1 MQNNECVLIFTPT
14 KQYFLSLCAFYYIFL
29 TLLFVCPFFL
39 YFLPFNFLS
48 ALGCVRKS
56 ELRPVNL
63 DGKKILCNRS
73 AGSNLH
79 TFSLHFAFCLRSRFT
94 IAGRQYIN
102 QIKLYYN
109 EFKKITL
116 QLHFVNKLFKLDTFS
131 VNIYVLYYI
140 ITRIL

>member
-1 MQNNECVLIFTPT
+1 MCTYIHSNQVVLPLFVCLLL
-14 KQYFLSLCAFYYIFL
+14 YFPYP
-29 TLLFVCPFFL
+29 LFVCPFFL

-56 ELRPVNL
+56 GLRPVNL

-79 TFSLHFAFCLRSRFT
+79 TFSLRFAFCLRSFT